1 VTAILCCFSFQVDA
15 FMNSFDATVPTN
27 IQCITSSTAYPMLSR
42 RYQHSKHRIQ
52 LASFRHRL
60 HQTKDPYENET
71 NEISSKQKAQVVL
84 YRITL
89 ISASIAYACGQLS
102 NLLIGAGGAGLS
114 VDSIASIQQTS
125 HDIVGWGILFAAL
138 LAPPYLSTV
147 TDTNKKNDMNNTL
160 FLLLNELLPTLAGF
174 AIIFEVVN
182 AIQASLSQGSATF
195 LSATSESLD
204 YTTNIFISFL
214 CLREIGFFGAGYKAE
229 AILAILFCAGLG
241 LNDSLG
247 FSEVALTSG
256 LGLSLLVLSFAKVFE
271 PLEDD
276 LEPNQSAFFMDDRM

>member
-1 VTAILCCFSFQVDA
+1 
-15 FMNSFDATVPTN
+15 MNGVGATVLTST
-27 IQCITSSTAYPMLSR
+27 QCSTGSAAYPIPSGR
-42 RYQHSKHRIQ
+42 HQHSNHHIQ
-52 LASFRHRL
+52 LSSLQHRL
-60 HQTKDPYENET
+60 HQTKDPNENET
-71 NEISSKQKAQVVL
+71 NEITSKQKAEVVL

-125 HDIVGWGILFAAL
+125 HIIVGWGILFAAL
-138 LAPPYLSTV
+138 LAPPYLGAI
-147 TDTNKKNDMNNTL
+147 TDTNKNNDMNNAL

-174 AIIFEVVN
+174 AIIVEVVN
-182 AIQASLSQGSATF
+182 TIQTNLSQGTATF
-195 LSATSESLD
+195 LSASSESLD
-204 YTTNIFISFL
+204 NTTNIFISFI

-229 AILAILFCAGLG
+229 AILAIIFCVAIG

-276 LEPNQSAFFMDDRM
+276 LEPNQSAFFMDDRF